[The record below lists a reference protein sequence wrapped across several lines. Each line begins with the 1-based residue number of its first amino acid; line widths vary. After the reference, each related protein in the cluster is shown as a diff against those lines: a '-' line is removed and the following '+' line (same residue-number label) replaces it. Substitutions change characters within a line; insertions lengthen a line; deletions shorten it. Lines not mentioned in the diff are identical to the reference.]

1 MFSAGITLR
10 EQLLS
15 QAVAGN
21 DMRHGHKETLMRHIL
36 FLLTGLLLLYPTCLL
51 PAGAQ
56 AAAVDELEATDSG
69 APTAIMML
77 PSGDKNAVGRMKPVV
92 FNHLIHERKIEDC
105 AACHHTGDP
114 QKCSDCHTL
123 GGSPEG
129 KYITLERAMHTVN
142 ITPRTDGPTPQSC
155 VSCHEQQLKRR
166 ECAGCHTIARPARDD
181 RWCAVCHSVSS
192 TMNETQLRQA
202 AAGTLPDEEREELAA
217 RTVLE
222 KRYAA
227 PLRPELLPS
236 RIKID
241 SLSDKFGPNYFNHR
255 RHVASL
261 MRRIQDD
268 KLAAAFHKDPASLC
282 TACHHNSPASATPPP
297 CASCHTARI
306 DPANPG
312 KPSLKAAYHLQCMG
326 CHDGMK
332 VARPLKTSCASCHKP
347 RSGEGQ

>member
-1 MFSAGITLR
+1 
-10 EQLLS
+10 
-15 QAVAGN
+15 
-21 DMRHGHKETLMRHIL
+21 MRHTL
-36 FLLTGLLLLYPTCLL
+36 FSLTGLLLLLSFTCLP

-77 PSGDKNAVGRMKPVV
+77 PNGDKKAVGSMKPVV

-105 AACHHTGDP
+105 TVCHHTGDP

-123 GGSPEG
+123 KGSEAG
-129 KYITLERAMHTVN
+129 KYITLERAMHATD
-142 ITPRTDGPTPQSC
+142 IAPRTDGPTPQSC

-166 ECAGCHTIARPARDD
+166 ECAGCHSIAKPARDD
-181 RWCAVCHSVSS
+181 RWCGVCHSVTPSMS
-192 TMNETQLRQA
+192 AQQLRQA
-202 AAGTLPDEEREELAA
+202 ASGTLPDDERDELAA

-222 KRYAA
+222 KRYAT

-236 RIKID
+236 RISLD

-282 TACHHNSPASATPPP
+282 TACHHNSPASATPPS
-297 CASCHTARI
+297 CANCHAARI
-306 DPANPG
+306 DPADPG
-312 KPSLKAAYHLQCMG
+312 TPTLKAAYHLQCMG

-347 RSGEGQ
+347 RTQEGQ